1 MTHSLILEFEV
12 SGYLKIEMLLTIL
25 LQCMNNGIN
34 YNRAVNGD
42 TNNVELLEIFFS
54 GYPRMIGLNY
64 FTHLKKLIIMNQQL
78 QRIDGLMSLNK
89 LTELWLC
96 ECSLKVGS
104 KKKNLLIRG

>member
-1 MTHSLILEFEV
+1 
-12 SGYLKIEMLLTIL
+12 
-25 LQCMNNGIN
+25 MNNGIN

-104 KKKNLLIRG
+104 KRKKTAIFSL